1 MEPLTETLS
10 AWFGTGWPALIMPFV
25 RVTVIVL
32 LAIVALIAAGRLF
45 RLLRGRIT
53 ARIAD
58 AAHVRRLETVFRVLR
73 YVSSGLIAL
82 IAGLLILSE
91 LGVSIAPI
99 LGAAGIIGIAVGF
112 GAQSLVKDYFAG
124 FFLLLE
130 NQVAKGDVVEVAGRS
145 GLVEDV
151 TLRYIRLRDYSGNV
165 HYVPNG
171 LITTVTN
178 MSREFAC
185 AVMDVGIAYREDLDA
200 VFAVLR
206 ETAHA
211 LEQDPDFGARIL
223 EPLEIAGVENLAD
236 SAVVVRCRF
245 KVRVLEQWNVR
256 REFLGRLKAAFD
268 ARGIEIPYPHLTV
281 YAGSDRNGDAPAFH
295 FAQKG

>member
-1 MEPLTETLS
+1 MESLTETMT
-10 AWFGTGWPALIMPFV
+10 AWFGAGWPGPMMALV
-25 RVTVIVL
+25 RVSVIVV
-32 LAIVALIAAGRLF
+32 LAVVALIASGRLF
-45 RLLRGRIT
+45 RLLRRRIT
-53 ARIAD
+53 ERIAD

-73 YVSSGLIAL
+73 YIASALIAL
-82 IAGLLILSE
+82 IAGLLVLSE

-99 LGAAGIIGIAVGF
+99 LGAAGIVGIAVGF

-130 NQVAKGDVVEVAGRS
+130 NQVAKGDVVEVAGRT
-145 GLVEDV
+145 GVVEDV
-151 TLRYIRLRDYSGNV
+151 TLRYVRLRDYSGNV

-178 MSREFAC
+178 MSREFAY
-185 AVMDVGIAYREDLDA
+185 AVIDVGVAYRESLDE

-211 LEQDPDFGARIL
+211 LQQDPGFGPRIL
-223 EPLEIAGVENLAD
+223 APLEIAGVDNLAD

-245 KVRVLEQWNVR
+245 KVRVLEQWGVR
-256 REFLGRLKAAFD
+256 REFLGRLKNAFD

-281 YAGSDRNGDAPAFH
+281 YAGADRKGDAPAFRIVPK
-295 FAQKG
+295 Q